1 MIKALAFDTGGTVL
15 DWHSGVSAALERV
28 GARRQVDRDWAEITR
43 SYRRRAM
50 QTMMGSVSPAFNID
64 DVHRDVLRNLV
75 IEHGL
80 TAFTAHDQRE
90 ICRAWHELDA
100 WPDAAEG
107 LARLRAR
114 YPVISLTILSVALIV
129 NTSRKNRLDW
139 DCVISCEML
148 GVYKPLPAVYRSA
161 ARLLGMRPDEV
172 MLVATHNFD
181 LRAARDVGFRTA
193 FVHRPDE
200 WGSAEPPDPVP
211 DPEHDIVA
219 AQFLDLAEQLGA

>member
-1 MIKALAFDTGGTVL
+1 M
-15 DWHSGVSAALERV
+15 
-28 GARRQVDRDWAEITR
+28 
-43 SYRRRAM
+43 
-50 QTMMGSVSPAFNID
+50 
-64 DVHRDVLRNLV
+64 
-75 IEHGL
+75 
-80 TAFTAHDQRE
+80 
-90 ICRAWHELDA
+90 
-100 WPDAAEG
+100 DAAEG

-148 GVYKPLPAVYRSA
+148 GVYKPLPEAYRSA

>member
-1 MIKALAFDTGGTVL
+1 
-15 DWHSGVSAALERV
+15 
-28 GARRQVDRDWAEITR
+28 
-43 SYRRRAM
+43 
-50 QTMMGSVSPAFNID
+50 
-64 DVHRDVLRNLV
+64 VHRDVLRNLV

-148 GVYKPLPAVYRSA
+148 GVYKPLPEAYRSA
-161 ARLLGMRPDEV
+161 ARLLGMRPDGSHV
-172 MLVATHNFD
+172 GGHPQ
-181 LRAARDVGFRTA
+181 LR
-193 FVHRPDE
+193 
-200 WGSAEPPDPVP
+200 S
-211 DPEHDIVA
+211 
-219 AQFLDLAEQLGA
+219 